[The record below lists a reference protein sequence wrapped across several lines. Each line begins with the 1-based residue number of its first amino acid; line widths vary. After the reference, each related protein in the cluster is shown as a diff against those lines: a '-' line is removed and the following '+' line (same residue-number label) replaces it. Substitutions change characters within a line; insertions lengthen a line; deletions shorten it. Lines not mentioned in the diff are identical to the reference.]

1 VALVNQALARRY
13 WPHASAV
20 GKHVL
25 LGRMTQATEI
35 VGVLG
40 DVRNINL
47 ATDPQPEIA
56 LPFAQLPWASMKLIV
71 RTAGDPLGLAT
82 AVRARVLAID
92 RDQPVTSVQSMEQV
106 LEAGAGQTRLTMYL
120 LSAFSLCAVLLGAV
134 GIYGAITYS
143 VAERTAEL
151 GIRMALGAGRRD
163 ILRMVLGQ
171 GMALAGAGVLIGL
184 AISLAAM
191 RVIASLLYRVGAGDP
206 ATLASSALFFT
217 AVALAASYLPA
228 RRAMQVDPVEA
239 LRQ

>member
-1 VALVNQALARRY
+1 
-13 WPHASAV
+13 
-20 GKHVL
+20 
-25 LGRMTQATEI
+25 
-35 VGVLG
+35 
-40 DVRNINL
+40 
-47 ATDPQPEIA
+47 
-56 LPFAQLPWASMKLIV
+56 
-71 RTAGDPLGLAT
+71 
-82 AVRARVLAID
+82 
-92 RDQPVTSVQSMEQV
+92 
-106 LEAGAGQTRLTMYL
+106 
-120 LSAFSLCAVLLGAV
+120 
-134 GIYGAITYS
+134 
-143 VAERTAEL
+143 
-151 GIRMALGAGRRD
+151 MALGAGRRD